1 MFYGAIK
8 KIKGTFKMFEC
19 KECGITYSDKLIACP
34 ECNEDAENEDASPSL
49 RAIAAITGAFAFDA
63 DKSKLSATLGDLWPI
78 RDEVCFAL
86 INAVEKKFKRKN
98 KFHSYYDYSDSP
110 RSLPARLENYI
121 SENIDFEALAGDI
134 LTRLVNEANESSGN
148 KSRIG
153 NVVFMHY
160 KGPDEDDLGRFL
172 IILVNKKDGFDFDA
186 NLIPKDSKH
195 INLDALR
202 QAALVD
208 LTLFDVEYK
217 PGILQKSYLRFI
229 KGSSQDEFF
238 KKAIS
243 CVVKAD
249 NGESVQQ
256 LFKALADF
264 QEEHKLP
271 DSFYNRASEKLTDK
285 LERSAKLKSEVSLVE
300 LSAAVDLFLDER
312 PELKGAF
319 NTFVNIREYPVNHY
333 IEPTR
338 QSVENEKW
346 IELQAQDS
354 SFKAK
359 ISRRNI
365 GAAGSGAE
373 VEYDTDNHKLTFNI
387 ASADSRALLAKLV
400 VKE

>member
-1 MFYGAIK
+1 
-8 KIKGTFKMFEC
+8 MFEC
-19 KECGITYSDKLIACP
+19 KECGNTYSDELTACP
-34 ECNEDAENEDASPSL
+34 ECNEDSENESVSNSL
-49 RAIAAITGAFAFDA
+49 RAIAAITGAFSFDS
-63 DKSKLSATLGDLWPI
+63 DKNKLSATLGNPWPI

-98 KFHSYYDYSDSP
+98 KFHSYYDYSSSQ
-110 RSLPARLENYI
+110 RSLPAHLKSYI
-121 SENIDFEALAGDI
+121 TEKINFNSLSADI
-134 LTRLVNEANESSGN
+134 LARLVNEANETSGN

-160 KGPDEDDLGRFL
+160 KGTEQDDLGRFL
-172 IILVNKKDGFDFDA
+172 IILVNKKDGFDFDE

-217 PGILQKSYLRFI
+217 PDTIQQSYLRFI
-229 KGSSQDEFF
+229 KGSSQDGFF

-264 QEEHKLP
+264 QDEHKLP
-271 DSFYNRASEKLTDK
+271 DSFYNRTYEKLTDK
-285 LERSAKLKSEVSLVE
+285 LERSAKLKTEVSLVE
-300 LSAAVDLFLDER
+300 LSAVVDLFLDER
-312 PELKGAF
+312 PELKGVF
-319 NTFVNIREYPVNHY
+319 NSFVNIREYAVNHY

-354 SFKAK
+354 SFRAK

-365 GAAGSGAE
+365 GAIGSGAE
-373 VEYDTDNHKLTFNI
+373 VEYDSESYKLTLNI
-387 ASADSRALLAKLV
+387 SSAESRALLAKLV
-400 VKE
+400 VKQ